1 MSGSG
6 LEFQHEI
13 GPRTLRR
20 ARPGWRKLNTA
31 GARHRNPHL
40 SCEDKGLQIESQEMR
55 NATGRDLPEQ
65 IDGYGAV
72 KPFAGAFHH
81 LGTVTRA
88 PVRLRC
94 AVPGTAKVLSSIAA
108 ALAAC
113 ELKDGATISFH
124 HHLRNGDH
132 VLNMVVEAISR
143 KGLRDIKIAVSSLFP
158 VHAPLVE
165 YFRQGVVTGVYT
177 SYASGPVAEAIS
189 RGALETPVI
198 MHTHGGRARAIES
211 GDLHIDVAFVA
222 APTADTYGNINGVN
236 GTAACGTLGYAIVDV
251 QCADWVVAITDNVV
265 SYPACPIDI
274 SQDYVDYVVAV
285 DSIGDPRGIV
295 SGTTRMTADPVGL
308 EIANKAARIID
319 ASGLL
324 CDGFSF
330 QTGAGGV
337 SLAVAAYVQ
346 ELMQGK
352 RIQGS
357 FASGGITGHMVDM
370 LEAGLFRALSDV
382 QCFDLRAV
390 ESYRRNQAHQAMS
403 ASMYANPHNR
413 GAVVNQLDAMI
424 LGAAE
429 IDLDFQCQ
437 RDDRYEWH
445 DHGWLGRAQRC
456 GCGS

>member
-1 MSGSG
+1 
-6 LEFQHEI
+6 
-13 GPRTLRR
+13 
-20 ARPGWRKLNTA
+20 
-31 GARHRNPHL
+31 
-40 SCEDKGLQIESQEMR
+40 
-55 NATGRDLPEQ
+55 
-65 IDGYGAV
+65 
-72 KPFAGAFHH
+72 
-81 LGTVTRA
+81 
-88 PVRLRC
+88 
-94 AVPGTAKVLSSIAA
+94 VPGTAKVLSSIAA